1 MSAAGVL
8 GHEYA
13 TLSGKA
19 YLTANPAPLQA
30 TKKLKVGIRWSGNPQ
45 FEHEQHRR
53 FDPQPLIDL
62 HKIPGVEL
70 YSFQRDGDL
79 RDVPFEDLAPKLKNW
94 EDTAAYLKAMDIV
107 ITSCTSVAHMSAAL
121 GVETWVITPILPY
134 YLWAV
139 PGNKSAWYN
148 SVTLF
153 RQEKYGDWSAPL
165 DAVKQALEQ
174 RVTVEVAA

>member
-1 MSAAGVL
+1 M
-8 GHEYA
+8 
-13 TLSGKA
+13 
-19 YLTANPAPLQA
+19 
-30 TKKLKVGIRWSGNPQ
+30 
-45 FEHEQHRR
+45 
-53 FDPQPLIDL
+53 
-62 HKIPGVEL
+62 
-70 YSFQRDGDL
+70 
-79 RDVPFEDLAPKLKNW
+79 PFENLEPKLKNW

-121 GVETWVITPILPY
+121 GVETWVITPVLPY